1 VEERLR
7 GYVVYRPAHR
17 LRVEIT
23 YQIFRRDVQGE
34 LALPLQWDTDRLTIF
49 QELRELMLRY
59 GWPDNF
65 DREGCRDAMLEW
77 GEEKTRKDID
87 EMKQRH
93 QLALNT

>member
-1 VEERLR
+1 
-7 GYVVYRPAHR
+7 
-17 LRVEIT
+17 
-23 YQIFRRDVQGE
+23 
-34 LALPLQWDTDRLTIF
+34 
-49 QELRELMLRY
+49 MLRY